1 MSNTEW
7 RFASASVIGTS
18 HVKTGTPCQDHFRC
32 RVFRNGED
40 EPIIAMAVS
49 DGAGSAARGEDGA
62 AITCA
67 SLMEQVE
74 LFFAQDR
81 GLASITEDDAHQWL
95 GAVREAIADHAS
107 DAERDVRDCAC
118 TMLFALV
125 GTDEAVFLQI
135 GDGVIVVNEDP
146 ASEWS
151 WVFWPDRGEFANTTF
166 FVTDASAA
174 DHLRFEHRREPIAEI
189 ALLSDGIEPLVLHY
203 ASRTVHAPF
212 FDRMF
217 GPVRRSVAV
226 GEDLALSRELESYLS
241 SPAILERTDD
251 DKTLVLATRR
261 EQEVVSSK

>member
-1 MSNTEW
+1 MSYTEW
-7 RFASASVIGTS
+7 RFASATVIGTS
-18 HVKTGTPCQDHFRC
+18 HVKTGTPCQDHYRC
-32 RVFRNGED
+32 RVFRNGAD
-40 EPIIAMAVS
+40 EPIIAIAVS
-49 DGAGSAARGEDGA
+49 DGAGSATRGEDGA

-67 SLMEQVE
+67 SLIEQVE
-74 LFFAQDR
+74 LLLAQNR
-81 GLASITEDDAHQWL
+81 SLASITEEDAHEWL
-95 GAVREAIADHAS
+95 DTAREAIADAAS
-107 DAERDVRDCAC
+107 DAERDGRDYAC

-125 GTDEAVFLQI
+125 GIDAAVFLQI
-135 GDGVIVVNEDP
+135 GDGVIVVNDQSP
-146 ASEWS
+146 EWS

-166 FVTDASAA
+166 FVTDAAAA
-174 DHLRFEHRREPIAEI
+174 DHLRFENRRGSITEV

-212 FDRMF
+212 FNRMF
-217 GPVRRSVAV
+217 GPVRHSIAV